1 MDATAAARAWVAGW
15 SRAWPSGDADAV
27 AALYAEGASFFSHP
41 FRGHQE
47 PRDYAA
53 WAFAEQL
60 SAVCR
65 FGAPVV
71 AGDRAAI
78 DWWAV
83 ITTRDGVEETIA
95 GTSLLRFDAEGRV
108 VDQRDA
114 WAARDGRHE
123 LPHWATG

>member
-27 AALYAEGASFFSHP
+27 AALYAKGASFFSHP
-41 FRGHQE
+41 FREHQE

-71 AGDRAAI
+71 AGDRAAV

>member
-1 MDATAAARAWVAGW
+1 MGGRLVACLAL
-15 SRAWPSGDADAV
+15 RRDAV

-65 FGAPVV
+65 FGPPSS
-71 AGDRAAI
+71 R
-78 DWWAV
+78 
-83 ITTRDGVEETIA
+83 
-95 GTSLLRFDAEGRV
+95 
-108 VDQRDA
+108 
-114 WAARDGRHE
+114 
-123 LPHWATG
+123 ATGRRSTGGR

>member
-1 MDATAAARAWVAGW
+1 MPVR
-15 SRAWPSGDADAV
+15 P
-27 AALYAEGASFFSHP
+27 
-41 FRGHQE
+41 
-47 PRDYAA
+47 
-53 WAFAEQL
+53 
-60 SAVCR
+60 
-65 FGAPVV
+65 PVV
-71 AGDRAAI
+71 AGDRAAV

-95 GTSLLRFDAEGRV
+95 GTSLLHSDAEGRV